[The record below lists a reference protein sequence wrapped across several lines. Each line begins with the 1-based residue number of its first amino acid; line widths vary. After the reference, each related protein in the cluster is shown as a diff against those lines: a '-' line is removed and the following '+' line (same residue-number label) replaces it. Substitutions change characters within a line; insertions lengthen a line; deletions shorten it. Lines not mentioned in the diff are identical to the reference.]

1 MIGVTTHEDMNIHGK
16 KNLLEKLSQVDQIM
30 EKGWMKNGKW

>member
-1 MIGVTTHEDMNIHGK
+1 MAK
-16 KNLLEKLSQVDQIM
+16 KLVREVIQVDQIM